1 MGNSQSQSYDN
12 GDNISDNAY
21 NFTINIQQAR
31 TLHDGSTTSGSTSNT
46 ELKNYVKAKEAK
58 AKNLLKLLDAN
69 MKMYMIYDNYD
80 TKNEVILKDLKKKAE
95 NQETELKS
103 LTEDRDKLKS
113 VLDYDKTNEE
123 KYDKSDKIIKVINI
137 LLFLTILGLIALIIY
152 RIMTHPS
159 LLMSK
164 NLTIEDLENLDENE
178 IAQLSNSDLEKL
190 GNIINS
196 KMNNIG
202 NEVNQVNEVN
212 EVNSASNSNN
222 SNNITKSNLNKKN
235 KLSLS
240 EINSNK

>member
-1 MGNSQSQSYDN
+1 MGNNQSQSYDN
-12 GDNISDNAY
+12 GGTVRDGAY
-21 NFTINIQQAR
+21 DFTISIDDAK
-31 TLHDGSTTSGSTSNT
+31 TLYLGNMSPSSEQDQII
-46 ELKNYVKAKEAK
+46 NYVKAKEAK
-58 AKNLLKLLDAN
+58 AKNLLKSLDAN

-113 VLDYDKTNEE
+113 VLDYDKTNKE
-123 KYDKSDKIIKVINI
+123 KYDKSGNIIKIINI
-137 LLFLTILGLIALIIY
+137 LLFLTIVGLIALIIY

-190 GNIINS
+190 GTIINS
-196 KMNNIG
+196 KINNLG
-202 NEVNQVNEVN
+202 NGVNQVNEVN
-212 EVNSASNSNN
+212 QVNSVSNSNY